1 MVSDPISNKRKG
13 KLRYMSSRTTV
24 RYLKLH
30 ESVMIA
36 FMQQLNELGKAV
48 DKVVGE
54 SKETNE

>member
-1 MVSDPISNKRKG
+1 
-13 KLRYMSSRTTV
+13 MSSRTTV

-36 FMQQLNELGKAV
+36 VMRQLSELGKAV